1 MDFLDYWDTRIAAN
15 ESIFNTNPG
24 LANFAFSECQA
35 LFEKIT
41 QDELDSIETALV
53 RAARL
58 ERALVIIAAG
68 WEPRSGAPKMCGA
81 SEVHPCL
88 INRKRMMEIARDALE
103 GK

>member
-1 MDFLDYWDTRIAAN
+1 MSHELGQ
-15 ESIFNTNPG
+15 P
-24 LANFAFSECQA
+24 
-35 LFEKIT
+35 IT
-41 QDELDSIETALV
+41 AEQVKPLLE

-58 ERALVIIAAG
+58 EKALVIIAAG